1 MKLQGC
7 GAAVL
12 LAAGALWVFM
22 SETDREEPVL
32 GGAPP
37 ESVRALEAS
46 VAAEPNDSEDTRALA
61 QAYLDARQP
70 GLAIVLVDGAPPE
83 VRGDVRVEHVY
94 ARALIDAGRNDEAL
108 AAESRVVW
116 TCRLFAE
123 GNAGPDGCDAVLL
136 ASAMRRTDILRELV
150 SLGVEDARS
159 QPAMSLVAYMN
170 ATREARVAME

>member
-1 MKLQGC
+1 MKLQC

-12 LAAGALWVFM
+12 VAAGALWVFM

-32 GGAPP
+32 SGGAP

-70 GLAIVLVDGAPPE
+70 GLAIVLVGGAPPK
-83 VRGDVRVEHVY
+83 VRDDVRVKHVY

-108 AAESRVVW
+108 VAESNVVW
-116 TCRLFAE
+116 TCRVLAE

-136 ASAMRRTDILRELV
+136 VSAMRRTDILRELL
-150 SLGVEDARS
+150 SLGVEDARA
-159 QPAMSLVAYMN
+159 QPEMSLVAYLN